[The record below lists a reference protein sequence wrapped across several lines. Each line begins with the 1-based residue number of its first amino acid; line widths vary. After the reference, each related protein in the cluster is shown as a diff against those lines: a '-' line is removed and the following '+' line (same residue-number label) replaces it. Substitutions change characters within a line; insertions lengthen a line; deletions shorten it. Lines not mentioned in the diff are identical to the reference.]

1 MEVGGCK
8 DANEGQFWH
17 LETAAQRPG
26 HGCDGCC
33 TAVAAFATRREP
45 FAESRLFNSQI
56 CQFVTTFGQTHFK
69 PRWAPCKN
77 GLKIENG
84 KFLKT
89 RKFVCS
95 CARRACILLTYCLR
109 IFVKLRMAAFINIE
123 QPQPSVIC
131 TFASEFIQM
140 SWSYLVPTFKIK
152 SCTESI

>member
-33 TAVAAFATRREP
+33 TAVAAFATSWAVCREP
-45 FAESRLFNSQI
+45 FVQLANLPIRHHFWPNPL
-56 CQFVTTFGQTHFK
+56 QTQMSALQE
-69 PRWAPCKN
+69 W
-77 GLKIENG
+77 IENR

-109 IFVKLRMAAFINIE
+109 IFVELRMAAFINIE